1 MNPKKSKTNL
11 STTLY
16 MTVVF
21 IFLHFAVFLL
31 LYLLIGKGPVA
42 LVISMIFAST
52 TIILDSLLVYFSFLR
67 DRKNPPVI
75 YLR

>member
-1 MNPKKSKTNL
+1 
-11 STTLY
+11 
-16 MTVVF
+16 
-21 IFLHFAVFLL
+21 
-31 LYLLIGKGPVA
+31 
-42 LVISMIFAST
+42 MIFAST